1 MEFIGEEAEVRF
13 GEEAG
18 IPCSLVWRGK
28 ISHVEAHEL
37 QMRGTEEDDPSALC
51 EEPMNLRC
59 T

>member
-1 MEFIGEEAEVRF
+1 MRF

-18 IPCSLVWRGK
+18 IPCSLVWQGK
-28 ISHVEAHEL
+28 ISHAEAHEL
-37 QMRGTEEDDPSALC
+37 RMQDMEEDDPSALC